1 MYCGTTNLVEPSG
14 TCWAGYYCP
23 ESSTSPT
30 QVDCPMGAY
39 CPNASASFTLC
50 PKGVYPHHT
59 KNVDSYRNCLFFN
72 KVMLLNRFL
81 EVKPFM
87 LILFSHLSG
96 KMSLINMHLNF
107 TFAES

>member
-50 PKGVYPHHT
+50 PKGVYPHNT
-59 KNVDSYRNCLFFN
+59 KKVNSHRNCLFFN
-72 KVMLLNRFL
+72 KVMLLKRFL
-81 EVKPFM
+81 EVKAFM
-87 LILFSHLSG
+87 LILVSHFTL
-96 KMSLINMHLNF
+96 KWKKFVIN
-107 TFAES
+107 

>member
-1 MYCGTTNLVEPSG
+1 MYCGTTNLVAPSG

-50 PKGVYPHHT
+50 PKGVYPNDT
-59 KNVDSYRNCLFFN
+59 KKLI
-72 KVMLLNRFL
+72 L

-87 LILFSHLSG
+87 LILISHLTPEW
-96 KMSLINMHLNF
+96 KKVIIN
-107 TFAES
+107 